1 MLECAKC
8 YGKDKAGE
16 MESWNFKWRVEILN
30 RAGLIEKMIFEQG
43 FGKSKLCGHLEE
55 EYS

>member
-16 MESWNFKWRVEILN
+16 IESWNFKWRVEILN
-30 RAGLIEKMIFEQG
+30 RAGLIEKMICEQR